1 MQLGSSDVQ
10 IHEVCVCVCAC
21 ACLSML
27 LVTRFAEFCSRSVS
41 AFVLYS
47 SVACCSNSNQCQRSS
62 RSRCSRTTASS
73 SNEFSNKVL
82 RPSHVAFAGG
92 TWLGTIPTPRVATAF
107 GQAWRRRLNVK
118 QRGMHR
124 RQLLLQQQWHLQMGQ
139 NLRQLCLAKLQLM
152 DQNLGQLWLIS
163 DAVAADAAE

>member
-1 MQLGSSDVQ
+1 M
-10 IHEVCVCVCAC
+10 
-21 ACLSML
+21 
-27 LVTRFAEFCSRSVS
+27 
-41 AFVLYS
+41 
-47 SVACCSNSNQCQRSS
+47 
-62 RSRCSRTTASS
+62 
-73 SNEFSNKVL
+73 L

-124 RQLLLQQQWHLQMGQ
+124 WQLRADGPE
-139 NLRQLCLAKLQLM
+139 LAAGVAGAVAA
-152 DQNLGQLWLIS
+152 DGPELGAVMA

>member
-1 MQLGSSDVQ
+1 
-10 IHEVCVCVCAC
+10 VCVRVFIDVASDTVCGI
-21 ACLSML
+21 L
-27 LVTRFAEFCSRSVS
+27 LKISIIFC
-41 AFVLYS
+41 FVFFCRVLQRH
-47 SVACCSNSNQCQRSS
+47 QCQRSS

-124 RQLLLQQQWHLQMGQ
+124 WQLLLQQQWHVQMGQ
-139 NLRQLCLAKLQLM
+139 NLRQLRLAQLQLM
-152 DQNLGQLWLIS
+152 DQNLGQLWLMQLQLMPQS
-163 DAVAADAAE
+163 DGACAVSSQPGTGF